1 MVGIALRL
9 GESLGAAWECLE
21 PKVWLIHSTSLMLLL
36 LVHAAWLLIARVIR
50 RRLCLVVREK
60 CWVGP
65 IAWCRHT
72 GWAKVGPR
80 CHSHLRS
87 RG

>member
-1 MVGIALRL
+1 MASPARLGLVRISLRL
-9 GESLGAAWECLE
+9 RESLGAAGERLE
-21 PKVWLIHSTSLMLLL
+21 PKVWLIHSTILLLLL

-65 IAWCRHT
+65 VAWCR
-72 GWAKVGPR
+72 V
-80 CHSHLRS
+80 
-87 RG
+87 